1 MPPEPTAPLDLIAI
15 HLEKHRRKMRRGPN
29 LNQP

>member
-15 HLEKHRRKMRRGPN
+15 HLDKLRRRLKRGPR
-29 LNQP
+29 LKQI